1 MKKSL
6 CAVIM
11 IVGLG
16 LFLLP
21 ATMYAQSD
29 QYSPTNSPIEK
40 PHASENVTPVK
51 NVFYVKIKDAL
62 DSLFGKIKS
71 MITGKGGSMQGN
83 EEGGSFEGESA
94 LGTIKGQYRRV
105 SDTEVEITISC
116 KPILIPYRAIEAKIR
131 ECLS

>member
-11 IVGLG
+11 IVGLA
-16 LFLLP
+16 LFLML

-29 QYSPTNSPIEK
+29 QYSPTISPIEQ
-40 PHASENVTPVK
+40 PPARENVTPVK

-62 DSLFGKIKS
+62 DSLFVKMKS
-71 MITGKGGSMQGN
+71 MITGKGGSLQGN
-83 EEGGSFEGESA
+83 EESGSFEGELA
-94 LGTIKGQYRRV
+94 LGTIKGHYRRV
-105 SDTEVEITISC
+105 SDTEVKITISC